1 MVNGNTRSPTKAD
14 NKTMDQLLSLLQVKI
29 LRLSYSGLLIIAL
42 TSSCENLQHTQPVEP
57 DLILTDW
64 TDLTHGNNVDPDYE
78 TIFPQNQVNTLEI
91 VLGETNW
98 QIIRT
103 NMKNLFGYN
112 FGSIVSPPG
121 GMPVSE
127 PEYVP
132 VSVKFNG
139 KEWYKVGFR
148 LKGNSTLGTSWRQG
162 IYKLPFRLNFDRF
175 EDVYPQIK
183 NQRLYGFKE
192 LSLSPGAKDQSLL
205 REKAGADIF
214 RMAGI
219 PSAQTA
225 FYKVYINFGDG
236 LMYCWVYTMVEVVDD
251 TMIKNQFGHDTGNVY
266 KPESTFSDF
275 VIDEFEK
282 KNNKVESNY
291 DDVVSLINTLN
302 SNLRTQNP
310 AQWRADLE
318 AVFHVDHFI
327 KWLAINSTMENWDT
341 YGRMAHNYYLYNH
354 PVHKLTWIPWD
365 NNEALSPPGIS
376 GLTIGLETVTHDW
389 PLIRFLMDDPVYAQ
403 RYQEHM
409 QQFVTDVF
417 TTSRIN
423 TMLDD
428 YYNLISPYIIGPLE
442 AETGKY
448 SQLLNHNAFIQAQ
461 ITLKQHVAGRIQV
474 ATTYL
479 QEND

>member
-1 MVNGNTRSPTKAD
+1 M
-14 NKTMDQLLSLLQVKI
+14 KI

-236 LMYCWVYTMVEVVDD
+236 LMYCGVYTM
-251 TMIKNQFGHDTGNVY
+251 
-266 KPESTFSDF
+266 
-275 VIDEFEK
+275 
-282 KNNKVESNY
+282 
-291 DDVVSLINTLN
+291 
-302 SNLRTQNP
+302 
-310 AQWRADLE
+310 
-318 AVFHVDHFI
+318 
-327 KWLAINSTMENWDT
+327 
-341 YGRMAHNYYLYNH
+341 
-354 PVHKLTWIPWD
+354 
-365 NNEALSPPGIS
+365 
-376 GLTIGLETVTHDW
+376 
-389 PLIRFLMDDPVYAQ
+389 
-403 RYQEHM
+403 
-409 QQFVTDVF
+409 
-417 TTSRIN
+417 
-423 TMLDD
+423 
-428 YYNLISPYIIGPLE
+428 
-442 AETGKY
+442 
-448 SQLLNHNAFIQAQ
+448 
-461 ITLKQHVAGRIQV
+461 
-474 ATTYL
+474 
-479 QEND
+479 